1 MAINFPSTAGQATDG
16 TFTYV
21 VAGITYSWNGES
33 WTAAGSGATATDL
46 TVFSVTNTVAAGGGL
61 LAYNNNSGEFTF
73 TPPDL
78 SSYISLYGS
87 VNNHSD
93 VTITNPQADQVL
105 KYNSSNLVWENA
117 NLSFAVNDLSDTDI
131 DSGGFNPLSDGDLL
145 QWNASQSK
153 WINDPNARSISS
165 TNGAYFAVGGGA
177 LVQIEGL
184 GAGGT
189 LEISNGGH
197 PVALSF
203 DYNTGVAGQVVTAT
217 GNDGLGNATGAT
229 WSTPAT
235 PLQSRSTAQITA
247 TSLAPGA
254 AANVSINTPK
264 AYALLKVETSA
275 AAWVTLYTDTGS
287 RTGDASR
294 SETTDPTPG
303 SGVIAEVITNGAVTQ
318 LISPGTIAY
327 NSTGVATTYLKVVNK
342 GVSTSNIQVTLHYI
356 QIEA

>member
-16 TFTYV
+16 TFTYIA
-21 VAGITYSWNGES
+21 AGITYSWNGES

-46 TVFSVTNTVAAGGGL
+46 TVFDAVNVGASGGGS
-61 LAYNNNSGEFTF
+61 LAYDSNTGDFTF

-78 SSYISLYGS
+78 SSYLSVYGPVS
-87 VNNHSD
+87 NHSD
-93 VTITNPQADQVL
+93 VTITNPQADQIL
-105 KYNSSNLVWENA
+105 RYNAANVRWENT
-117 NLSFAVNDLSDTDI
+117 NLSFAVNDLSDVDI
-131 DSGGFNPLSDGDLL
+131 NSGGFNPLQDGDMV
-145 QWNASQSK
+145 QWDGANSK
-153 WINDPNARSISS
+153 WINSSVARSVS
-165 TNGAYFAVGGGA
+165 TVNGAYFAVSQATGNV
-177 LVQIEGL
+177 LIEGL
-184 GAGGT
+184 GAGAA
-189 LEISNGGH
+189 LELANGGSD
-197 PVALSF
+197 VAISIN
-203 DYNTGVAGQVVTAT
+203 YNTGTNGQVLTST
-217 GNDGLGNATGAT
+217 GTGVA

-235 PLQSRSTAQITA
+235 PLQSRTTAQITA

-287 RTGDASR
+287 RTADASR
-294 SETTDPTPG
+294 NETTDPTPG
-303 SGVIAEVITNGAVTQ
+303 SGVIAEVITSGAVTQ

-342 GVSTSNIQVTLHYI
+342 GVSTANIQVTLHFI

>member
-21 VAGITYSWNGES
+21 IAGITYSWNGES

-46 TVFSVTNTVAAGGGL
+46 TVFSVTNAAASGGGSL
-61 LAYNNNSGEFTF
+61 SYNSNTGDFTF
-73 TPPDL
+73 TPSDL
-78 SSYISLYGS
+78 SSYLNVYGPVS
-87 VNNHSD
+87 NHSD

-105 KYNSSNLVWENA
+105 KYNSANLVWENA

-131 DSGGFNPLSDGDLL
+131 NSGGFNPLSDGDLL

-203 DYNTGVAGQVVTAT
+203 DYNTGVAGQVITAT
-217 GNDGLGNATGAT
+217 GNDGSGNATGAT

-235 PLQSRSTAQITA
+235 PLQSRTTAQITA